1 MSTMQKVLLGGAL
14 AVFLLCA
21 GAGLFGYY
29 RVLPWFREGMSDA
42 IEAEVAYR
50 VEESMANA
58 LVMHTKNPC
67 AVHLAGHDLNIS
79 TYTDTSGDRSIDV
92 VNDDATIVNG
102 EVYVTTDGI
111 EIYAADMRLRGVPE
125 IQNGVFELTDTT
137 LDRSMAALLF
147 DGSALE
153 SGFEQGVNAGLT
165 RAQLVPTTVQFEE
178 GSMIIGCETSTSVAR
193 AFTT

>member
-1 MSTMQKVLLGGAL
+1 MSSMQKVLLGGAL

-58 LVMHTKNPC
+58 LVMHTQNPC

-79 TYTDTSGDRSIDV
+79 TYTDTSGSRSIDV

-102 EVYVTTDGI
+102 EVVVTSDGI
-111 EIYAADMRLRGVPE
+111 EIYAADMHLHGVPD
-125 IQNGVFELTDTT
+125 IQNGVFT
-137 LDRSMAALLF
+137 LEDAEIDRSLAGLLF
-147 DGSALE
+147 EGSALE
-153 SGFEQGVNAGLT
+153 SGFEQGVNAGLR
-165 RAQLVPTTVQFEE
+165 RAQLVPTSVQLED
-178 GSMIIGCETSTSVAR
+178 GSMVMGCKASASLAR
-193 AFTT
+193 SFTT